1 VGFSVLVVHCLLSFL
16 ELWIEAVSGSTSE
29 VTGLG
34 WGAFL
39 FSILAIV
46 GAIVVKI
53 NPKIGGTLMLI
64 SGISGLISIS
74 MFYVLA
80 TVFLVIAGLMGIF
93 RLKGGFSSSGG
104 LQKQLSPFP
113 GEGFNIGSEGL
124 QEFYFL

>member
-1 VGFSVLVVHCLLSFL
+1 MSRTTEFVLGLIGGIFGFGGALFAIFFGAVD
-16 ELWIEAVSGSTSE
+16 EAVSGGTSE

-64 SGISGLISIS
+64 SGIGGIISIS

-93 RLKGGFSSSGG
+93 RLKGGFSSFWRITKTALSIFRRG
-104 LQKQLSPFP
+104 L
-113 GEGFNIGSEGL
+113 
-124 QEFYFL
+124 

>member
-1 VGFSVLVVHCLLSFL
+1 MSRTTEFVLGLIGGIFGFGGALFAIFFGAVD
-16 ELWIEAVSGSTSE
+16 EAVSGGTSE

-64 SGISGLISIS
+64 SGIGGLISIS

-93 RLKGGFSSSGG
+93 RKDKHKEMSA
-104 LQKQLSPFP
+104 
-113 GEGFNIGSEGL
+113 
-124 QEFYFL
+124 